1 MISVI
6 GTVRV
11 IGVFQILKQPVRTR
25 LGILHV
31 IFQILLQEHLC
42 KPLIIQLTVLI
53 IRNRIIIHDHRKQLN
68 CRPVHQCIR
77 ILSGKSFDY
86 LISILHNLL
95 RIRRE
100 ILERYFPTFLIEE
113 GCCSALQIDEIC
125 LINHILRQEILPDCT
140 NLNLKV
146 FIRIIPT
153 RKCME
158 HILLQ
163 PVTATIKPEIGRCIP
178 YLHPYRSLVL
188 LICIT

>member
-86 LISILHNLL
+86 LISILRNLL

-100 ILERYFPTFLIEE
+100 ILELYLRTFLIDE
-113 GCCSALQIDEIC
+113 GCSSTLQIDEIC
-125 LINHILRQEILPDCT
+125 LLDYILRQEIRPDCT
-140 NLNLKV
+140 NLYLKV
-146 FIRIIPT
+146 FICIIST

-163 PVTATIKPEIGRCIP
+163 PVTATIKTKIGRRIP
-178 YLHPYRSLVL
+178 YLHPYRCLFL
-188 LICIT
+188 LIRLT